1 MRSLLKR
8 ELPDIRNSVIIM
20 YSYLYQKEHEVRR
33 LTTAVQCVRY
43 GVPAQEA
50 MRHVLRS

>member
-8 ELPDIRNSVIIM
+8 EASRHPHSVIIM